1 MRRLWFLLV
10 GLVIQVASANNL
22 AHLEALLEQ
31 REKSL
36 RSLYYKYTANYTIH
50 REKKVSYEGLVG
62 KPYTG
67 GRFSFEV
74 FRGQEITRVR
84 FYPSDYKIVERG
96 TTHIRVGKEYPIAEW
111 EWWFGGDW
119 AGLHTF
125 ALGDRF
131 SILSEGLYLFTTPE
145 SGFYY
150 FIPVPP
156 QEYPLTHVD
165 TTLLAN
171 ANPLKVA
178 GTRWEKVKFD
188 SGRWSLKGGYPARFA
203 EGVIQIEL
211 DAKGTPLYI
220 KATEQRGDQ
229 VILDMEWQCLE
240 FTEVNGHKVPLRTL
254 RRWKR
259 PSLRVEETSEILL
272 LQNLPMDKDIEM
284 NLAVGTSVLDV
295 RLKPYDKL
303 LQSPDPMDEAVKY
316 LWKGRL
322 LSKDELK
329 QLAYQQGHLL
339 PPETPRQRY
348 SLWLFLPSVLFFI
361 AAAYLYWRQ
370 KRR

>member
-303 LQSPDPMDEAVKY
+303 LQSSDPMDEAVQY

-370 KRR
+370 RRR